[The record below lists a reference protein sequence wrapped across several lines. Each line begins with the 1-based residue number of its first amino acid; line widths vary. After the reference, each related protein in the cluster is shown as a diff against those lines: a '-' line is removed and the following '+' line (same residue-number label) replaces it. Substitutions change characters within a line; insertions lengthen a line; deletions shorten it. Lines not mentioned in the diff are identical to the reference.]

1 MDEATILGQLPADQR
16 DAAVT
21 QAESKFWPAFLAQ
34 KDAQHA
40 DFIRAFEVPLTK
52 AKVELGTLDGQ
63 REQLTKIRENLALQL
78 NQVERELAQ
87 VVLDYDRKANETLML
102 EKRYEQA
109 EQNWLQ
115 HREGQ
120 VEAMVC
126 WFQDRRAGR
135 MTAQDQTAQ
144 DQTAQDQTAQD
155 QTAQDQTAQDQTGKV
170 ASQNQT
176 GKVTAQDQ
184 AGTRVDAAAEKI
196 ASRDSTAVIKA
207 TRSVST
213 ETTRGESWNDLS
225 LRVSPSESAIFTRQV
240 AAKTPIAPLPSAAL
254 RSVPKD
260 PVFLVNLVDADDQV
274 IGPIYKTEPWNQW
287 VKAILN
293 MPIKRD
299 VKVRRGRKFTTDHL
313 TAIYDHTEAK
323 GVKWLSCMI
332 QAIGEIQGKRCLSC
346 NKNQGAF
353 DDCIIIGTPLFQK
366 CGNCEWNRQG
376 CHGAALVAEAE
387 GSSAGPAQEK
397 EVSKEV
403 SSDGGADRA
412 LKGRAAPSQE
422 DGVSNG
428 EIGADTSREPPQQTD
443 PARPAA
449 QERRGLPTSRPPVHQ
464 TEQLSTSWE
473 RPELKAYPTSIGFT
487 PANVPPSR
495 PPSQDFET
503 PTPRSLKSSPE
514 ATKSILP
521 LPKITRDVLVLK
533 HKDGVYTEPEI
544 VAGVPLDKID
554 PSHPYWD
561 PDWPNLEQS
570 IEPLLAH
577 CEDEY
582 KVAMA
587 KRGSKEDKATKR
599 FQLGRQVNRGKEIIK
614 FLEEGE
620 ISPFQLLS
628 KKYTAYG
635 KGSITSYDTL
645 FRMCHALRELKH
657 FKAKGKIDVEP
668 LEWMRH
674 RLHELWEEL
683 GSEFKPA
690 EAIRGFYHDPKMA
703 QLREECG
710 MKNIG
715 RPRGSKA
722 NRRSD
727 TTPADAHSA
736 AKRKR
741 SSFHSPSRNGE
752 EYDRSSMEFMS
763 ESGNNTTVLELRSPV
778 PGGPITKRARS
789 LSPSIRPY
797 RVTVDDTTEFTDK
810 DASSGTPLTQNDFR
824 IDQIKSRL
832 YTTPAGLT
840 QYLHWIKEDRC
851 LEHQTLQGD
860 SPVTWRALSE
870 PVNFDV
876 RLVDLVEVLWNR
888 RELKAHFAM
897 TQRSMQISP
906 HIGPRGD
913 VMVSFNRER
922 TLKRLIKVL
931 EARGV
936 RTIEGSP
943 EELRRRW
950 TAMQSETLSKENYE
964 LSSRGSRRP
973 AALTAP
979 PVVW

>member
-1 MDEATILGQLPADQR
+1 MDDATILGQLPADQR

-63 REQLTKIRENLALQL
+63 REQLTKLRENLALQL

-115 HREGQ
+115 HREGH
-120 VEAMVC
+120 VEAMVS

-135 MTAQDQTAQ
+135 MIAQDQTAQDQTAQ

-155 QTAQDQTAQDQTGKV
+155 QTAQDQTAQDQT
-170 ASQNQT
+170 AQDQITQDQT

-184 AGTRVDAAAEKI
+184 AGTR
-196 ASRDSTAVIKA
+196 
-207 TRSVST
+207 
-213 ETTRGESWNDLS
+213 
-225 LRVSPSESAIFTRQV
+225 
-240 AAKTPIAPLPSAAL
+240 
-254 RSVPKD
+254 D

-376 CHGAALVAEAE
+376 CHGAALVAEEE

-397 EVSKEV
+397 QVSKEV
-403 SSDGGADRA
+403 SSDGGADRIF
-412 LKGRAAPSQE
+412 KGRAAPSQE

-428 EIGADTSREPPQQTD
+428 AVGADTSREPPQQTD

-449 QERRGLPTSRPPVHQ
+449 QERRGLPTSRPPVHR

-473 RPELKAYPTSIGFT
+473 RSEQKAYPTIIGFT

-521 LPKITRDVLVLK
+521 LPKITKDVLVLK

-544 VAGVPLDKID
+544 VAGVPLEKID

-587 KRGSKEDKATKR
+587 KRGSKDDKATKR

-722 NRRSD
+722 HRRSD

-752 EYDRSSMEFMS
+752 ECDRSSMEFMS

-913 VMVSFNRER
+913 IMVSFNRER

-936 RTIEGSP
+936 RTIEGSR
-943 EELRRRW
+943 EELQRRW
-950 TAMQSETLSKENYE
+950 TAMQSETLSQENYE
-964 LSSRGSRRP
+964 LSSRESRRP

-979 PVVW
+979 PVVR